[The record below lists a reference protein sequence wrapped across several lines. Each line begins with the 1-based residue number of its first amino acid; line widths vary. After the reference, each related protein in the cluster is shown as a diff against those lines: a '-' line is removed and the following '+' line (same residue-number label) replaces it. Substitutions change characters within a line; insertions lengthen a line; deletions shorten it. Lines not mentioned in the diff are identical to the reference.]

1 MFLDTL
7 NQTILKI
14 WPELTI
20 FIVVLIVVRIAALRN
35 SRKKFS
41 FHEEFLNLCF
51 IVYIL
56 LLFELLT
63 GTENSSGSGI
73 NLVPFSEIFRY
84 EVGSKM
90 FIYNV
95 LGNILLFVPYG
106 YFVARYV
113 NGKSVYQIFI
123 VSLIT
128 SFTVE
133 FLQVRLGRS
142 FDVDDIILN
151 VIGGILGYFVYFCL
165 NSFKKHLPN
174 FLQRDFIYN
183 IICIII
189 LIIIVLYLLQ
199 LLGGI
204 KIL

>member
-1 MFLDTL
+1 MFLQTL
-7 NQTILKI
+7 NRTILSI
-14 WPELTI
+14 WPQLTI
-20 FIVVLIVVRIAALRN
+20 FIVVLVVVRITALKN
-35 SRKKFS
+35 THKKFS
-41 FHEEFLNLCF
+41 FHEEFMNLLF

-63 GTENSSGSGI
+63 GAENTTGSRM

-84 EVGSKM
+84 QIGSSM

-106 YFVARYV
+106 YFVSRYT
-113 NGKSVYQIFI
+113 NAKNAYQIFI

-133 FLQVRLGRS
+133 LLQVKLGRS

-151 VIGGILGYFVYFCL
+151 VIGGLLGYYVYKL
-165 NSFKKHLPN
+165 LQSIKKHLPK
-174 FLQRDFIYN
+174 FLQKDFIYD
-183 IICIII
+183 IICFII
-189 LIIIVLYLLQ
+189 LIVVILYLVNII
-199 LLGGI
+199 GGVI
-204 KIL
+204 